1 MRDHQ
6 GRTIDFGKT
15 AEDYDRHRP
24 GFPASLYE
32 RLLRLGWI
40 RSEQKA
46 LDLGTG
52 TGSLALGLAARGLD
66 VVGLDPSPPLL
77 CVARR
82 RADEL
87 GAVVDFVEGTAE
99 RTGLES
105 AKFDL
110 VTAGQCWWWFDAQR
124 ALEEIARVLRPSG
137 RLLIANF
144 SYLPSPETVAAR
156 TEALVLEH
164 NPGWTMAGH
173 SGVYDEQLRDLD
185 AGGYVNLESFSYT
198 EPVPF
203 THEGWRGR
211 VRACNGVGAALEP
224 SRVDKFDRDL
234 ASLLQREYPGELD
247 ILHRVFVASAA
258 AG

>member
-6 GRTIDFGKT
+6 GQAIDFGKT

-24 GFPASLYE
+24 GFPASLFE
-32 RLLRLGWI
+32 RLLAVGWI
-40 RSEQKA
+40 RSEQRA

-52 TGSLALGLAARGLD
+52 TGSLALGLAACGLD
-66 VVGLDPSPPLL
+66 VVGLDPSSALL
-77 CVARR
+77 TVARR
-82 RADEL
+82 KADEL
-87 GAVVDFVEGTAE
+87 DVAVDFIEGTAE

-105 AKFDL
+105 ASFDL

-124 ALEEIARVLRPSG
+124 ALGEIARVLRPAG

-144 SYLPSPETVAAR
+144 SYLPSPESVAAR

-164 NPGWTMAGH
+164 NPKWTMAGH

-185 AGGYVNLESFSYT
+185 AGGYVSLESFSYT
-198 EPVPF
+198 ESVPF

-211 VRACNGVGAALEP
+211 IRACNGVGAALEP
-224 SRVDKFDRDL
+224 SRVEAFDRDL
-234 ASLLQREYPGELD
+234 ASLLQREFPGELN
-247 ILHRVFVASAA
+247 ILHRVFVLR
-258 AG
+258 GQV